1 MPVKRAVDSDSF
13 DNRIAIYNSSQ
24 LIICFSS
31 TYYYIAVVGFA
42 SNAMTETF
50 MKFLIEERGFTQ
62 SEYDPCMLWKVLANG
77 KRLDCVVHVAD
88 GFSSDDGSSEA

>member
-1 MPVKRAVDSDSF
+1 
-13 DNRIAIYNSSQ
+13 
-24 LIICFSS
+24 
-31 TYYYIAVVGFA
+31 
-42 SNAMTETF
+42 MTETF

-77 KRLDCVVHVAD
+77 ERLDCVVHVVD